1 MIASELKGFSGGTV
15 IKNLPASAGDT
26 GDMGPIP
33 GLERSPGVGSGN
45 PLQYSRLEDPMDRE
59 AWWDIVHEVAKSH
72 TTEHTHTIK
81 MWLM

>member
-33 GLERSPGVGSGN
+33 GLGRSPGVGSGN
-45 PLQYSRLEDPMDRE
+45 PLQYFCLENSRDKG
-59 AWWDIVHEVAKSH
+59 AWWTTVHRVAKSW
-72 TTEHTHTIK
+72 T
-81 MWLM
+81 